1 MKFRKQTSQ
10 HSQPFFLTVTS
21 LSHLIW
27 QQMLGKFKIKGTDQ
41 TSQPSLG
48 TCSHPINQYQD
59 CKGLKI
65 KKIKKLTK
73 YKRVPMIIEREKQDR
88 YNFFFFDK

>member
-1 MKFRKQTSQ
+1 
-10 HSQPFFLTVTS
+10 
-21 LSHLIW
+21 
-27 QQMLGKFKIKGTDQ
+27 MLGKFKIKGTDQ

-88 YNFFFFDK
+88 YKFFFFLISKKKNKTDINRFIHFNQSIKKH